1 MESRNVIK
9 ERLQAKLEQDKAAF
23 FAAGGTV
30 TYCKNSTFT
39 DQELKYVDRTHKD
52 NRILKK
58 IER

>member
-1 MESRNVIK
+1 MESRNAIK

-30 TYCKNSTFT
+30 TYCENTTFT
-39 DQELKYVDRTHKD
+39 DQQHKYVDRMRRD